1 MNTQSFWLV
10 LFGGNLRPQLQDAQI
25 YRSLPQ
31 SEGNNTVTALHAL
44 QGVKCLDEKKTS
56 LKAFVRDD

>member
-1 MNTQSFWLV
+1 VNIQSFWLV
-10 LFGGNLRPQLQDAQI
+10 LFGGNLRLQDAQI
-25 YRSLPQ
+25 YRSLSQ